1 MISSEVRHQ
10 LAGKLWSRHFG
21 DFSVC
26 ELEAMAPPF
35 FGMGTFHGNWYN
47 WNLMVIHRHF

>member
-26 ELEAMAPPF
+26 ELEAMAPLF
-35 FGMGTFHGNWYN
+35 FAWELSMATGTIG
-47 WNLMVIHRHF
+47 I